1 MLRKRLLGA
10 VVVRQGWAVQSF
22 GYRRWLPLGKP
33 ECLVENLDRWGA
45 DGIVV
50 LSIDRG
56 DQGPDLQ
63 LIERLGALGLS
74 TPLTYGGGL
83 ATEEQA
89 RAAVRAGA
97 ERLVLDSVLSDNTQ
111 AVGAMASAVGVQAL
125 VAALPLLHAAPG
137 EVGVQHLQH
146 RTGAQV
152 PLAAPI
158 CELIG
163 GEQVSEVLVI
173 DAAGEGEGH
182 GFNSALLQAVEAHT
196 DLPLLAFGGLAR
208 AEQIRPLLNRP
219 QLAGVVVGNALNYN
233 EHAIGHLKTRLTDQP
248 LRPHRHRL
256 SV

>member
-50 LSIDRG
+50 LAIDRG
-56 DQGPDLQ
+56 DQGPDLE

-83 ATEEQA
+83 ATEEHA

-97 ERLVLDSVLSDNTQ
+97 ERLVLDAVLSHNPQ

-125 VAALPLLHAAPG
+125 VAALPLMQGASG
-137 EVGVQHLQH
+137 EVQHLRH

-158 CELIG
+158 RELIASAK
-163 GEQVSEVLVI
+163 VSEVLVI
-173 DAAGEGEGH
+173 DAAGEGEGR
-182 GFNSALLQAVEAHT
+182 GFHPALLRAVEAHT
-196 DLPLLAFGGLAR
+196 GLPLLAFGGLAR
-208 AEQIRPLLNRP
+208 PEQIRPLLSRP
-219 QLAGVVVGNALNYN
+219 QLAGVVVGNALNYR
-233 EHAIGHLKTRLTDQP
+233 EHAIGHLKATLTDQP
-248 LRPHRHRL
+248 LRPHRQRC

>member
-33 ECLVENLDRWGA
+33 EFLVENLDRWGA

-50 LSIDRG
+50 LAIDRG

-83 ATEEQA
+83 STEEHA

-97 ERLVLDSVLSDNTQ
+97 ERLVLDSVLSHNPQ

-125 VAALPLLHAAPG
+125 VAALPLLHGADG
-137 EVGVQHLQH
+137 ELQHLQH
-146 RTGAQV
+146 RTGSKGA
-152 PLAAPI
+152 LAGPI
-158 CELIG
+158 CELIA
-163 GEQVSEVLVI
+163 GEQVSEILVI
-173 DAAGEGEGH
+173 DAAGEGKGK
-182 GFNSALLQAVEAHT
+182 GFDPALIQAVERHT
-196 DLPLLAFGGLAR
+196 GLPLLAFGGLDR
-208 AEQIRPLLNRP
+208 PEQIRPLLSRS
-219 QLAGVVVGNALNYN
+219 QLAGVVVGNALNYR
-233 EHAIGHLKTRLTDQP
+233 EHAIGQLKASLTDQP
-248 LRPHRHRL
+248 LRPHRQRC

>member
-50 LSIDRG
+50 LAIDRG
-56 DQGPDLQ
+56 EEGPDLE

-83 ATEEQA
+83 ATEVHA

-97 ERLVLDSVLSDNTQ
+97 ERLVLDAVLSHNPE

-125 VAALPLLHAAPG
+125 VAALPLLQSAAG
-137 EVGVQHLQH
+137 EVLHLQH
-146 RTGAQV
+146 RTGAQGA
-152 PLAAPI
+152 LAAPI
-158 CELIG
+158 RELITS
-163 GEQVSEVLVI
+163 EQLSEVLVI
-173 DAAGEGEGH
+173 DAAGEGEGQ
-182 GFNSALLQAVEAHT
+182 GFNPALLQAVEAHT
-196 DLPLLAFGGLAR
+196 GLPLLAFGGLAR
-208 AEQIRPLLNRP
+208 PEQILPLLSRP
-219 QLAGVVVGNALNYN
+219 QLAGVVVGNALNYR
-233 EHAIGHLKTRLTDQP
+233 EHAIGHLKAALTDQP
-248 LRPHRHRL
+248 LRPHRQRC